1 MNTAT
6 VKAISHI
13 SEPNLVWALVRKD
26 WSFVRGP
33 MAAYLVVGL
42 IAAFLLAIE
51 SWVAIIVGISLLISS
66 IVIIGVHFVFG
77 TVINERSKQTLPF
90 VMSLPVTYIQYS
102 LAKLFSCVG
111 GFAILW
117 TILLAATLFVIASE
131 NHLAGGLA
139 PFAVM
144 VLLELFAAFAVT
156 LAVAMVAESEV
167 WTIVVMTVLNIG
179 ISIFMNIVGGLPE
192 VGPYMD
198 GAEPVW
204 NATVFG
210 IVGVELAVIVF
221 AIGITLALQAR
232 KTDFL

>member
-1 MNTAT
+1 MNTTAAT
-6 VKAISHI
+6 AISHAAK
-13 SEPNLVWALVRKD
+13 PNLVWVLARKD

-33 MAAYLVVGL
+33 MAAYLIVGL
-42 IAAFLLAIE
+42 VAAFLLAIE
-51 SWVAIIVGISLLISS
+51 SWIALIVGISLLISS
-66 IVIIGVHFVFG
+66 IVVIGVHFVFG
-77 TVINERSKQTLPF
+77 TVINERSKQTLPL

-102 LAKLFSCVG
+102 IAKLISCVG
-111 GFAILW
+111 GFALLW

-179 ISIFMNIVGGLPE
+179 ISIFMNIVGGLSE

-198 GAEPVW
+198 AAEPVW
-204 NATVFG
+204 NATVLG
-210 IVGVELAVIVF
+210 IIGAEIAVIV
-221 AIGITLALQAR
+221 AAVVITLALQAR